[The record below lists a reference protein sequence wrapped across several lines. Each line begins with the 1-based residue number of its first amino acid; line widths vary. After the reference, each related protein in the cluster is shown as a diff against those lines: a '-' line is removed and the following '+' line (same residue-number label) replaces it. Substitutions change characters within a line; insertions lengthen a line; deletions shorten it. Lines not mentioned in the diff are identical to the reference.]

1 MLASLSAAG
10 SPALVVGRRTDV
22 LAANRLARTLL
33 ADFTRLPARERNMAR
48 WVFLSDDA
56 RARYVDWPEV
66 AREKAGNLRLE
77 AGRCPEDA
85 GLLELI
91 GELSVRSE
99 HFRRYWA
106 GHHVHERS
114 HGTKRLHHPAVG
126 RLTVRYESMLLPA
139 DHCQSVV
146 VYGGADPSSVAA
158 LDLLAT
164 HASRP

>member
-1 MLASLSAAG
+1 MLAALAAAG
-10 SPALVVGRRTDV
+10 APALVVGRRTDV
-22 LAANRLARTLL
+22 LAANRPARALL
-33 ADFTRLPARERNMAR
+33 TDFTRLPARERNMAR
-48 WVFLSDDA
+48 WVFLSDAA
-56 RARYVDWPEV
+56 RQLYVDWAEV

-91 GELSVRSE
+91 GELSVRSA

-114 HGTKRLHHPAVG
+114 HGTKRLHHPVVG

-146 VYGGADPSSVAA
+146 VYGGADPSSGAA

-164 HASRP
+164 HAARP